1 MESTS
6 LFNISLLA
14 FAMVFLIL
22 AVLSLL
28 MRLVIVVFPEKKTRI
43 DAAAMAALTAALNKI
58 FPGMKITKVEEEK

>member
-1 MESTS
+1 MESIS

-22 AVLSLL
+22 GLLSLL

-43 DAAAMAALTAALNKI
+43 DAATMAALTAALNKI

>member
-6 LFNISLLA
+6 LLNISLLA

-43 DAAAMAALTAALNKI
+43 DAATMAALTAALNNI
-58 FPGMKITKVEEEK
+58 FPGMKITEVEEEK